1 MYEFHSFHEVH
12 EGNTIDRPCAASK
25 PLMALIDPRTPTSDR
40 TMFQAIIFDLDGTL
54 IDSRAAILDA
64 FGKAL
69 AEKGIAPR
77 IALSA
82 VRIGPPLAETLRELS
97 GSDDEALLE
106 SLAEHFKAHYD
117 STGYR
122 ASEVFADIPELLT
135 ALTASGTRC
144 FLATNKRLAPTR
156 LILQHLQW
164 EPFFAEVYALDRE
177 TPRLPD
183 KSTMLARLL
192 AEQALDAQNCIYV
205 GDTPEDEAAARANGL
220 RFAAVSWGYGEFPN
234 AGRLYFSTPQEL
246 CAFLR

>member
-1 MYEFHSFHEVH
+1 
-12 EGNTIDRPCAASK
+12 
-25 PLMALIDPRTPTSDR
+25 
-40 TMFQAIIFDLDGTL
+40 MFQAIIFDLDGTL

-220 RFAAVSWGYGEFPN
+220 RFAAVSWGYGEFAN
-234 AGRLYFSTPQEL
+234 ADRLRFSTPREL
-246 CAFLR
+246 ATFLSQGKSAR

>member
-1 MYEFHSFHEVH
+1 
-12 EGNTIDRPCAASK
+12 
-25 PLMALIDPRTPTSDR
+25 
-40 TMFQAIIFDLDGTL
+40 MFQAIIFDLDGTL

>member
-1 MYEFHSFHEVH
+1 
-12 EGNTIDRPCAASK
+12 
-25 PLMALIDPRTPTSDR
+25 
-40 TMFQAIIFDLDGTL
+40 MFQAIIFDLDGTL

-69 AEKGIAPR
+69 AEKGIEPL

-97 GSDDEALLE
+97 GSSDESLLD

-122 ASEVFADIPELLT
+122 ASEVFAGIAELLE
-135 ALTASGTRC
+135 ALAASGAHC
-144 FLATNKRLAPTR
+144 FLATNKRIAPTR

-164 EPFFAEVYALDRE
+164 EQYFAGVYALDRE

-183 KSTMLARLL
+183 KSAMLARLL
-192 AEQALDAQNCIYV
+192 TDQVLDAQYSIYV

-220 RFAAVSWGYGEFPN
+220 RFAAVTWGYGEFRN
-234 AGRLYFSTPQEL
+234 ADTRRFRSAPEL
-246 CAFLR
+246 LAFLTCRRDAG

>member
-1 MYEFHSFHEVH
+1 
-12 EGNTIDRPCAASK
+12 
-25 PLMALIDPRTPTSDR
+25 
-40 TMFQAIIFDLDGTL
+40 MFQAIIFDLDGTL

-97 GSDDEALLE
+97 GSDDEAVLE

>member
-1 MYEFHSFHEVH
+1 
-12 EGNTIDRPCAASK
+12 
-25 PLMALIDPRTPTSDR
+25 
-40 TMFQAIIFDLDGTL
+40 MFQAIIFDLDGTL

-117 STGYR
+117 SSGYR
-122 ASEVFADIPELLT
+122 ASEVFAGIPELLA
-135 ALTASGTRC
+135 ALAESGTRC
-144 FLATNKRLAPTR
+144 FLATNKRIAPTR
-156 LILQHLQW
+156 LILQYLQW
-164 EPFFAEVYALDRE
+164 EPYFAEVYALDRE

-183 KSTMLARLL
+183 KSSMLARLL
-192 AEQALDAQNCIYV
+192 AEQALDAQKCIYV
-205 GDTPEDEAAARANGL
+205 GDTPEDEAAARANDL
-220 RFAAVSWGYGEFPN
+220 RFAAVSWGYGEFPH
-234 AGRLYFSTPQEL
+234 ADRRLFSTPREL
-246 CAFLR
+246 GTFLCQGKKAR

>member
-1 MYEFHSFHEVH
+1 
-12 EGNTIDRPCAASK
+12 
-25 PLMALIDPRTPTSDR
+25 
-40 TMFQAIIFDLDGTL
+40 MFQAIIFDLDGTL

-117 STGYR
+117 SSGYR
-122 ASEVFADIPELLT
+122 ASEVFAGIPELLE
-135 ALTASGTRC
+135 ALAENGRRC
-144 FLATNKRLAPTR
+144 FLATNKRIVPTR
-156 LILQHLQW
+156 LILQYLQW
-164 EPFFAEVYALDRE
+164 EPYFEEVYALDRE

-183 KSTMLARLL
+183 KRSMLARLL

-205 GDTPEDEAAARANGL
+205 GDTPEDEAAARANAL
-220 RFAAVSWGYGEFPN
+220 RFTAVSWGYGQFPN
-234 AGRLYFSTPQEL
+234 ADRLLFSTPREL
-246 CAFLR
+246 GTFLCQGENAR

>member
-1 MYEFHSFHEVH
+1 
-12 EGNTIDRPCAASK
+12 
-25 PLMALIDPRTPTSDR
+25 
-40 TMFQAIIFDLDGTL
+40 MFQAIIFDLDGTL

-69 AEKGIAPR
+69 AEKGIVPR
-77 IALSA
+77 IALAA

>member
-1 MYEFHSFHEVH
+1 
-12 EGNTIDRPCAASK
+12 
-25 PLMALIDPRTPTSDR
+25 
-40 TMFQAIIFDLDGTL
+40 MFQAIIFDLDGTL

-97 GSDDEALLE
+97 GSDDAALLD

-122 ASEVFADIPELLT
+122 ASEVFADIPELLP